1 MPVSQHVTLTKRE
14 TIYKTVDQF
23 FAYSSRYSGSF
34 DLQDTF
40 KYPRM
45 CALASV
51 NLTGGNNTNQGGVQY
66 YRGQNAK
73 YYWIGKQTNASTAL
87 HQMDRGST
95 WMFQNGTD
103 ATNLLGKFDRYD
115 RGGTVH
121 IQTNSEAAVGK
132 RRTIIRGCS
141 NFNELLELYLYVEV
155 LTNTYPDF
163 PKEIETSWTLSVNQE
178 FQYKLP
184 TPVDKEG
191 NDEPVVYIT
200 TMKNQPY
207 PPFLSYHNYS

>member
-1 MPVSQHVTLTKRE
+1 
-14 TIYKTVDQF
+14 
-23 FAYSSRYSGSF
+23 
-34 DLQDTF
+34 
-40 KYPRM
+40 
-45 CALASV
+45 
-51 NLTGGNNTNQGGVQY
+51 
-66 YRGQNAK
+66 
-73 YYWIGKQTNASTAL
+73 
-87 HQMDRGST
+87 
-95 WMFQNGTD
+95 MFQNGTD
-103 ATNLLGKFDRYD
+103 ATGLLGKFDRYD

-121 IQTNSEAAVGK
+121 VQTNSEAAVGK

-207 PPFLSYHNYS
+207 PPFLSYHNYSSTLTFRPDSVWYQGQTYYFSIVVKEKNSDTVLYPYYCTVKITGKVIDPMTYLNFTDLDFKLSKINRNSTG